1 MAGGTWEAQNK
12 LQPGIYI
19 NFKSSPKLL
28 ATIGDR
34 GIVAIA
40 REMDWGAT
48 DELIMINSLEDVY
61 PKLGYDITSDKLRFI
76 REILLGTTLSAGA
89 SKIMVYRLPTTD
101 GAAASATI
109 NKVIATA
116 KYPGVRGNDITVVIT
131 PNPDTE
137 VTEGIYAVF
146 TVSTIVDGVIQDS
159 QVVGSFTSI
168 SENTP
173 AKVADLKNN
182 AWVSFTGQ
190 ANDLVSPTSG
200 APLTGGLNGTIA
212 TTAYSSFLTI
222 LEPKSFNVVI
232 YDGSDAVTKSAFAS
246 FVKRLSYNTGKYCQ
260 AVLAK
265 YKEADNET
273 VISVKNG
280 YELNDGAILTPEQA
294 TWWVGGATAGAR
306 NNQSLTYGVH
316 PNAVDAVPRL
326 TNTEL
331 NDSILEGS
339 FVFFEEYGK
348 VKVLTDINT
357 FTSFNQDKSNSF
369 RKNRVIRVLFAIA
382 NDIYKTFALYY
393 VGKTDNN
400 ETGRNLLKAEIVGYI
415 NQLQGNNAVQNFTA
429 DDVEVLPGN
438 DIDSVIINVNVQP
451 VDSIE
456 KIYMTVTVS

>member
-1 MAGGTWEAQNK
+1 MAGGNWEAQNK

-19 NFKSSPKLL
+19 NFKSSPQLL

-40 REMDWGAT
+40 QELDWGAGN
-48 DELIMINSLEDVY
+48 ELIMINSLEDIY
-61 PKLGYDITSDKLRFI
+61 PKLGYDITSDKMRFV
-76 REILLGTTLSAGA
+76 REILLGTTLSSGA
-89 SKIMVYRLPTTD
+89 STIMVYRLPTT
-101 GAAASATI
+101 GGVAATATVTPLTI
-109 NKVIATA
+109 TA
-116 KYPGVRGNDITVVIT
+116 KYPGVRGNDITVIIT
-131 PNPDTE
+131 PELDSE
-137 VTEGIYAVF
+137 ISEDVYAVF
-146 TVSTIVDGVIQDS
+146 TVTTIVDGIPQDT
-159 QVVGSFTSI
+159 QTVGKFTSI
-168 SENTP
+168 AVNTP
-173 AKVADLKNN
+173 AKVK
-182 AWVSFTGQ
+182 
-190 ANDLVSPTSG
+190 DLVDNDWVKFSGEAESPIKPTSG
-200 APLTGGLNGTIA
+200 APLSGGLNGTIA

-232 YDGSDAVTKSAFAS
+232 YDGADPVIKSAFAS
-246 FVKRLSYNTGKYCQ
+246 FVKRMSYETGRYCQ
-260 AVLAK
+260 AVMAD
-265 YKEADNET
+265 YKQADNET
-273 VISVKNG
+273 TISVKNG
-280 YELNDGAILTPEQA
+280 YLLNDGTTLNAQQA
-294 TWWVGGATAGAR
+294 TYWAGGATAGAR

-331 NDSILEGS
+331 NDSITEGS

-357 FTSFNQDKSNSF
+357 FTSFTPDKGKSF

-400 ETGRNLLKAEIVGYI
+400 EEGRNLLKAEIVGYI

-438 DIDSVIINVNVQP
+438 DIDSVVINVAIQP